1 MDAIRAI
8 IDAAY
13 IQGFLGFFGAL
24 IGAVALIISIRI
36 AAKNTLN
43 EIKSE
48 KVAESKRDQ
57 YIDLT
62 DSYTRYLVSSLRLPL
77 SNSNAPF
84 DGENQEK
91 WDLFESKYFELIG
104 CLNKVNLI
112 TTSEIRLELHKLEQE
127 IHSYQQKLLEFYW
140 RHTEK
145 PKTTDLEDHVF
156 EFAKLLRK
164 DLGISEDSELEAELI
179 NLRNEKKNQ

>member
-1 MDAIRAI
+1 MDAIRAT

-13 IQGFLGFFGAL
+13 IQGFLAFFGT
-24 IGAVALIISIRI
+24 IISAGVLIYSIRFT
-36 AAKNTLN
+36 ANNTLN
-43 EIKSE
+43 EIKLE

-62 DSYTRYLVSSLRLPL
+62 DSYTRYLVSSLRLPP

-104 CLNKVNLI
+104 CINKVNLI
-112 TTSEIRLELHKLEQE
+112 TTSEIRLELHKLEYE
-127 IHSYQQKLLEFYW
+127 VHSYQQKILEFYW
-140 RHTEK
+140 RHTDK
-145 PKTTDLEDHVF
+145 PETTELEEHVF
-156 EFAKLLRK
+156 VFGKSLRK
-164 DLGISEDSELEAELI
+164 DLGILEVAEVEAELI